1 MSTVLLLVI
10 AALFVG
16 TGLLTMSTG
25 NSSRNYTRQAGTGLL
40 LVGIGFALWV
50 PGWWLLTVLGIVSAA
65 SGGWTLFKVYRNK
78 SRGQITA

>member
-25 NSSRNYTRQAGTGLL
+25 NSRRNYTREAGTGLL
-40 LVGIGFALWV
+40 LVGVGFALWA
-50 PGWWLLTVLGIVSAA
+50 PGWWLLSVLGVVSFA
-65 SGGWTLFKVYRNK
+65 SGGWTLLKVYRNK
-78 SRGQITA
+78 SQGQISS